1 MKVEELDKLVE
12 QGTDAMTV
20 KRVFGEPIVHDGV
33 TLIPVAGV
41 RGLGGMGKG
50 EGPDEQ
56 GKGEGSGFAMT
67 AKAMG
72 TYVIKGDKVRFV
84 PAVDVNRLMATLGFV
99 IAAIA
104 LFIGRPLVKALTA
117 K

>member
-1 MKVEELDKLVE
+1 MKIEELDKLVE

-20 KRVFGEPIVHDGV
+20 KRVFGEPIKEDGL

-41 RGLGGMGKG
+41 RGLGGKGSG
-50 EGPDEQ
+50 EGPNAQ

-67 AKAMG
+67 AKALG
-72 TYVIKGDKVRFV
+72 TYVVKGEEVKFV
-84 PAVDVNRLMATLGFV
+84 PAIDVNRFFGVIGFV
-99 IAAIA
+99 IVALT

>member
-20 KRVFGEPIVHDGV
+20 KRVFGEPITHDGL
-33 TLIPVAGV
+33 TLIPVARV
-41 RGLGGMGKG
+41 RGMGGQGSG
-50 EGPDEQ
+50 EGPNSQ

-72 TYVIKGDKVRFV
+72 TYVVKGETVRFV
-84 PAVDVNRLMATLGFV
+84 PAVDVNRMMATLGFV
-99 IAAIA
+99 IAAVA
-104 LFIGRPLVKALTA
+104 LFIGRPLIKALT
-117 K
+117 KG